1 MIFTQN
7 PLLFLWVWKLLIVS
21 FTSVYWRHGCGKNI
35 IVTFLEYTEC
45 IFRGVQY
52 AGCLVTWTIKFCMVV
67 CNIFSTL
74 FFFFSMKKGITSHGL
89 NQVASDN
96 IMVHRSFLGCGS
108 SVQNVLD
115 VICLV
120 GPQYRTFLMSF
131 VLWVLST
138 ELSWC
143 HLSCGSSVQ
152 NFLDV
157 ICLLH
162 RIWRGLQDFW
172 KIIGPLHLL
181 SDLNVCSRESVV
193 SDLTWYVFHIH
204 MTCWNSFWYKYIFPY
219 KQVFTFQSMSPS
231 D

>member
-21 FTSVYWRHGCGKNI
+21 FTSVYWRHDCGKNI

-131 VLWVLST
+131 VCYIEFGGGCKIFGKLLDPCTYYLIWMYVAGKVLYQIS
-138 ELSWC
+138 
-143 HLSCGSSVQ
+143 HDMY
-152 NFLDV
+152 F
-157 ICLLH
+157 IY
-162 RIWRGLQDFW
+162 IWHAE
-172 KIIGPLHLL
+172 I
-181 SDLNVCSRESVV
+181 V
-193 SDLTWYVFHIH
+193 SDINIFFH
-204 MTCWNSFWYKYIFPY
+204 TNKFL
-219 KQVFTFQSMSPS
+219 PS
-231 D
+231 NQCPHQISLLGTSCS